1 MFIGSGETDTGEI
14 IQETMERP
22 VGTPFQ
28 LFYEQDMKQRY
39 LSGNGFPLRKRLPV
53 PPGAYR
59 AFTVWKIGR

>member
-22 VGTPFQ
+22 AGTPFQ

-39 LSGNGFPLRKRLPV
+39 LGGIGFPLRKRLPV
-53 PPGAYR
+53 
-59 AFTVWKIGR
+59 TTWWI